1 MLFILVNVEC
11 REKNC
16 SDDYHGESARRI
28 SERIIYHGRKDKK
41 IHLFVQVVVNDHR
54 NASYDDFKI
63 IESGFRNNAF
73 KRNVTEALINQ
84 GIKIN
89 FESSREID

>member
-1 MLFILVNVEC
+1 M
-11 REKNC
+11 
-16 SDDYHGESARRI
+16 
-28 SERIIYHGRKDKK
+28 
-41 IHLFVQVVVNDHR
+41 QVVVNDHR
-54 NASYDDFKI
+54 DASYDDFKI